1 MPDPPDSPTDDGPDY
16 RQLSVVAL
24 AALAIVLAAFLA
36 PAGSGI
42 TSPDA
47 SADPDVDPNADPNVD
62 PGSVPAEPEGDA
74 PDDIPNIDIDWR
86 GLLEWTEFDWLD
98 DGEPEPAPNA
108 DGEPRLG
115 PGDGGP
121 STPACTIWLDRE
133 PTPGSEVTARI
144 QHEGEPVTGADVW
157 YSDEYVGET
166 DENGQVTGEVPYV
179 ENLVVRLESDE
190 YPACSG
196 TAETASV
203 AAPVPTL
210 LGAGAGTS
218 ASAMPTDAVASAAT
232 AGASGSTMTD
242 ASVSATAADAS
253 VSATAPVST
262 AAAPAL
268 ASVQQVDEVDNGT
281 VEYEVEGEVEIAL
294 RGPPD
299 PGETVTVEASIEGV
313 PMANAS
319 VTIDGDDVAETDAN
333 GTAAIDVP
341 DDGTESFELG
351 VSRGDFSGTTTVQ
364 VRLLEV
370 SLSPE
375 GLAPIPGSPGVL
387 EATVDDEPVAD
398 AEVRVGGEAIGTTDD
413 EGRLAVS
420 LPVDPTTAIT
430 VTTAD
435 RSETVSLAGL
445 YGDIAV
451 VLGVAVVGLTAV
463 AARTHG
469 RRGSVAV
476 LGATAATLLVLT
488 VEAFYGRAAGGLTL
502 LALAAIALAVTYY
515 RSGRTIIDERPSP
528 GDAADGALE
537 WVVGRLLALVALLER
552 GADWVRARLAAARAW
567 ASSLPRSATALAAA
581 SGDWLAGL
589 PARGLAI
596 GRDVLEAL
604 RRLPTAP
611 VVGGLA
617 AGPAVAAG
625 YIVDGPRG
633 AAVVAV
639 ALGIAA
645 LLYRRR
651 DERPEPDGS
660 DDGDGGDDE
669 RVERTVALD
678 TAPETDDR
686 LTFREL
692 WRAFARRVAPRRWR
706 NYTPGEVRRAA
717 RREGY
722 PDRPVDELTTLF
734 REVEYG
740 RRPLS
745 SGVRDRADAA
755 YAELLE
761 TRSESDDDAD
771 DADDFDSTN
780 ETEMPANSGDSS
792 GSNRYAEERDVAES
806 AVTTPADDTETT
818 ADDSTTDRDLGGE
831 RP

>member
-1 MPDPPDSPTDDGPDY
+1 MPDPPDDPTDDGPDY

-42 TSPDA
+42 TSPDP
-47 SADPDVDPNADPNVD
+47 SVDPNANPNVDPNANPNVD
-62 PGSVPAEPEGDA
+62 PGSAPAEPEEG
-74 PDDIPNIDIDWR
+74 PDSIPDLDIDWD
-86 GLLEWTEFDWLD
+86 GLLEWTEFDWLE
-98 DGEPEPAPNA
+98 DGDSDTGPTPGVNVNPE
-108 DGEPRLG
+108 

-121 STPACTIWLDRE
+121 SRPACTIWLDRE
-133 PTPGSEVTARI
+133 PTPGSEVAARI
-144 QHEGEPVTGADVW
+144 QYEGEPVTGADVW
-157 YSDEYVGET
+157 YNDEYVGET
-166 DENGQVTGEVPYV
+166 DEYGQVTGEVPYV
-179 ENLVVRLESDE
+179 ENLVVRIESDE
-190 YPACSG
+190 YPGCSG

-203 AAPVPTL
+203 AAAAPALPGV
-210 LGAGAGTS
+210 GAGPS
-218 ASAMPTDAVASAAT
+218 ASGMTTDAVASAVTADASVSAATTGALMSAAT
-232 AGASGSTMTD
+232 AGAS
-242 ASVSATAADAS
+242 VSA
-253 VSATAPVST
+253 ATTDST
-262 AAAPAL
+262 ASAGAL
-268 ASVQQVDEVDNGT
+268 ATIQEVDEVDNGT

-351 VSRGDFSGTTTVQ
+351 VARGDFAGTTTVE

-370 SLSPE
+370 SLSPG

-398 AEVRVGGEAIGTTDD
+398 AEVRVGGEVIGATDD
-413 EGRLAVS
+413 DGRLAVA

-430 VTTAD
+430 VSTAD

-469 RRGSVAV
+469 RRGAAAV
-476 LGATAATLLVLT
+476 LGATAAALLVLT
-488 VEAFYGRAAGGLTL
+488 VEAFHGRAAGSLTL
-502 LALAAIALAVTYY
+502 LALAGLVLAVTHY
-515 RSGRTIIDERPSP
+515 RSDRTLVDERPSP

-537 WVVGRLLALVALLER
+537 WVVDRLLALVALLER
-552 GADWVRARLAAARAW
+552 GVDWIRARLAAARAW

-581 SGDWLAGL
+581 LGDWLAGL

-596 GRDVLEAL
+596 GRSGLEAL
-604 RRLPTAP
+604 RRLPTAT
-611 VVGGLA
+611 VLGVLA

-625 YIVDGPRG
+625 YAVGGPRG

-651 DERPEPDGS
+651 DERPESDGS
-660 DDGDGGDDE
+660 DDGGDDDDE
-669 RVERTVALD
+669 RIERTD
-678 TAPETDDR
+678 TSATASATDDR

-717 RREGY
+717 RRQGY

-745 SGVRDRADAA
+745 RGVRDRADTA

-761 TRSESDDDAD
+761 TESDDD
-771 DADDFDSTN
+771 S
-780 ETEMPANSGDSS
+780 
-792 GSNRYAEERDVAES
+792 
-806 AVTTPADDTETT
+806 DDTDDEGSADVTDN
-818 ADDSTTDRDLGGE
+818 ADDSNGSMAEDTTNRDPGGE